1 MREFLNIFGAF
12 VNFVFG
18 LFGVLLGLRLIMRLF
33 SANSANGFVEWVYE
47 TSRPLIEPF
56 ENIFPTVQLED
67 GFVLEISTLF
77 ALVIYGI
84 AAALIVSL
92 IENLSARSTPAKKR
106 K

>member
-1 MREFLNIFGAF
+1 MRDFLQIFGSF

-33 SANSANGFVEWVYE
+33 SANSANGFVEWIYE

-67 GFVLEISTLF
+67 GFVLEVSTLF
-77 ALVIYGI
+77 ALVIYGL

-92 IENLSARSTPAKKR
+92 LDNLAASNAPTKKR